1 MIELVINMWNN
12 TVSMFARTKRTSKL
26 LLHSSFEQIDEDS
39 VFMIF
44 DKKLH
49 ISKNNIVVRR
59 LYK

>member
-12 TVSMFARTKRTSKL
+12 TVSMFALSERTSKL

-44 DKKLH
+44 DKKFF
-49 ISKNNIVVRR
+49 INKNTVTIRR

>member
-12 TVSMFARTKRTSKL
+12 TISMFTRTKRTSKL
-26 LLHSSFEQIDEDS
+26 LIHSSFEHIDEDS

-44 DKKLH
+44 DKKFF
-49 ISKNNIVVRR
+49 INKNTVTIRR

>member
-12 TVSMFARTKRTSKL
+12 TVSMFALSERTSKL

-49 ISKNNIVVRR
+49 ISKKNIVVRR